1 MILNGSEHSSA
12 SSLMCL
18 LSGLQD
24 LIKVNGLLIEG
35 GFLILALVLLRLF
48 LVNLLLDP
56 LLLLLLLQ
64 LHSLL
69 LHFTH
74 MVIT

>member
-1 MILNGSEHSSA
+1 MILNGSEHGGA
-12 SSLMCL
+12 GSLMRL

-35 GFLILALVLLRLF
+35 GLLELTLILLRLF

-56 LLLLLLLQ
+56 LLLLLLL
-64 LHSLL
+64 
-69 LHFTH
+69 
-74 MVIT
+74 

>member
-1 MILNGSEHSSA
+1 
-12 SSLMCL
+12 MCL

-35 GFLILALVLLRLF
+35 GFLKLTLVLLRLF

-74 MVIT
+74 MVIA